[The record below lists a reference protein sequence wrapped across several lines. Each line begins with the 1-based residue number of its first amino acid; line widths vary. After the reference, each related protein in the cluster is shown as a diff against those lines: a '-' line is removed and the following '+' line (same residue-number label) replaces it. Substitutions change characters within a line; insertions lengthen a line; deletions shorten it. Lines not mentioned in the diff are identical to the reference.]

1 MNRKSIGI
9 LLAFVTWFLLLTG
22 CSAGAGQNGSG
33 TSATNE
39 TAQATEPG
47 TESVLPR
54 DAKIGLVYEEDI
66 GTFTERFTGSLK
78 GYLAQA
84 DIADDHILE
93 RVVSAANMEDTIKEL
108 TDAGCSVLIVGNTG
122 DVPVSAITDNAH
134 KAGVPILYFGMDPG
148 EKERA
153 RWEKKGIKAA
163 YVGGDNTKA
172 AQQRADIL
180 DAMDFSKIDLNE
192 DHEIGAIILKD
203 ADGSDAERINLETVE
218 VLKERHYTVHI
229 LDADDEESG
238 SEESD
243 DSQEA
248 SAEEAQENPVEESEE
263 DSEADVE
270 EGTPD
275 GENEEPHE
283 AIWEED
289 ATPEEIEREATY
301 ELVIGKMEE
310 YGRELELIL
319 CANDSQAAG
328 VWKAISEEKRL
339 VGHDVLILGLGAGE
353 ETLHEVARGNIT
365 GTLFN
370 NSMEQAKCTADYTI
384 SFLKGI
390 EVPHYTAFD
399 HVNVTV
405 DNAQEILDILSLQSG
420 SESAGEDAT
429 DEETALE

>member
-39 TAQATEPG
+39 TAQVEEPG

-66 GTFTERFTGSLK
+66 GTFTERFTGSFK

-203 ADGSDAERINLETVE
+203 ADGSVAERINRETVQALE
-218 VLKERHYTVHI
+218 ERHYTVHI

-248 SAEEAQENPVEESEE
+248 SAEESEE

-353 ETLHEVARGNIT
+353 ETLREVARGNIT

-429 DEETALE
+429 DEEAALEEAESGF

>member
-238 SEESD
+238 IEESD
-243 DSQEA
+243 DLQDA
-248 SAEEAQENPVEESEE
+248 SAEESEE

-283 AIWEED
+283 DIWEED

-353 ETLHEVARGNIT
+353 ETLREVARGNIT

-429 DEETALE
+429 DEEAALEEAESGF

>member
-1 MNRKSIGI
+1 
-9 LLAFVTWFLLLTG
+9 
-22 CSAGAGQNGSG
+22 
-33 TSATNE
+33 
-39 TAQATEPG
+39 
-47 TESVLPR
+47 
-54 DAKIGLVYEEDI
+54 
-66 GTFTERFTGSLK
+66 
-78 GYLAQA
+78 
-84 DIADDHILE
+84 
-93 RVVSAANMEDTIKEL
+93 
-108 TDAGCSVLIVGNTG
+108 
-122 DVPVSAITDNAH
+122 
-134 KAGVPILYFGMDPG
+134 
-148 EKERA
+148 
-153 RWEKKGIKAA
+153 
-163 YVGGDNTKA
+163 
-172 AQQRADIL
+172 
-180 DAMDFSKIDLNE
+180 MDFSKIDLNE

-248 SAEEAQENPVEESEE
+248 SAEESEE

-353 ETLHEVARGNIT
+353 ETLREVARGNIT

-429 DEETALE
+429 DEEAALEEAESGF

>member
-203 ADGSDAERINLETVE
+203 ADGSVAERINRETVQALE
-218 VLKERHYTVHI
+218 ERHYTVHI

-238 SEESD
+238 IEESD
-243 DSQEA
+243 DLQDA
-248 SAEEAQENPVEESEE
+248 SAEESEE

-353 ETLHEVARGNIT
+353 ETLREVARGNIT

-429 DEETALE
+429 DEEAALEEAESGF

>member
-1 MNRKSIGI
+1 
-9 LLAFVTWFLLLTG
+9 
-22 CSAGAGQNGSG
+22 
-33 TSATNE
+33 
-39 TAQATEPG
+39 
-47 TESVLPR
+47 
-54 DAKIGLVYEEDI
+54 
-66 GTFTERFTGSLK
+66 
-78 GYLAQA
+78 
-84 DIADDHILE
+84 
-93 RVVSAANMEDTIKEL
+93 
-108 TDAGCSVLIVGNTG
+108 
-122 DVPVSAITDNAH
+122 
-134 KAGVPILYFGMDPG
+134 MDPG
-148 EKERA
+148 EEERA
-153 RWEKKGIKAA
+153 RWEKKGFKAA
-163 YVGGDNTKA
+163 YVGGDDTKA
-172 AQQRADIL
+172 AQQRADVL

-192 DHEIGAIILKD
+192 DHEIGTIILKD
-203 ADGSDAERINLETVE
+203 ADGSAAERINLATVQALE
-218 VLKERHYTVHI
+218 DRHYTVNI

-248 SAEEAQENPVEESEE
+248 SAEESEE

-353 ETLHEVARGNIT
+353 ETLREVARGNIT

-429 DEETALE
+429 DEEAALE

>member
-192 DHEIGAIILKD
+192 DHEIGTIILKD

-229 LDADDEESG
+229 LDADDEAPD

-243 DSQEA
+243 DSQDT
-248 SAEEAQENPVEESEE
+248 SAEESEE

-353 ETLHEVARGNIT
+353 ETLREVARGNIT

-429 DEETALE
+429 DEEAALEEEESGF